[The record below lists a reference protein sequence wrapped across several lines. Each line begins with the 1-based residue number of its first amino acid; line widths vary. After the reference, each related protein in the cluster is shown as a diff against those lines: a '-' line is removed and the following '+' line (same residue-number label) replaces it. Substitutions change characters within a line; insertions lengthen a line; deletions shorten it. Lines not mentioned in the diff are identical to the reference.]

1 MSTPRPW
8 AAPKT
13 RKTRRM
19 VNASQREELTHD
31 RGGPSGYIQRKLQ
44 TRVSSLES
52 TVCPPQTQ
60 EGSQQPF
67 PRGFLPRLTEWRG
80 TWEQQDATER
90 GARGQDKN
98 KIICKPDEKDPRSEA
113 YLRRLHQ
120 MYSASL
126 ANMDFSRRLLE
137 RNGWFA
143 DVDPEGRAGDL
154 LDYLIPSGHGL
165 RGVRP
170 GPRGRRTGDVGPPG
184 QHGPPPTALPTLRF
198 LKGDSPAGKTEDP
211 NRKTRGHRAA
221 RCGMIKLPEHKRGG
235 QDSKTILDQLCGPGM
250 RLASCHDGKDE
261 EMLKFSKKQL
271 NGRFLFLSF
280 KVMIGNNS
288 IIN

>member
-165 RGVRP
+165 CGVWP

-184 QHGPPPTALPTLRF
+184 QHGPPPTALPTLCF

-221 RCGMIKLPEHKRGG
+221 RCGMIKLPEHKRGEPAPPRM
-235 QDSKTILDQLCGPGM
+235 TTVPLT
-250 RLASCHDGKDE
+250 
-261 EMLKFSKKQL
+261 
-271 NGRFLFLSF
+271 
-280 KVMIGNNS
+280 
-288 IIN
+288 